1 MNQKELNELRRR
13 FRPDKSAISRL
24 YGCYVNTSREIV
36 SYLDE
41 SLGVMGQ
48 QEQEKYLGLL
58 KKALSGSLGKNLID
72 IVFST
77 KQVTDGEEHRLLMA
91 LRDCELKDA
100 SLRETFYRRVIDSLD
115 LGDSNYLILLACDK
129 YDVPRRGGDGER
141 DRDNSE
147 EVYTYLVSAICP
159 VKDGKAELSYFPGD
173 NEFHSQLTGQVV
185 GKPELGFLFP
195 AFDDRRANI
204 YNALYYS
211 RNPDAI
217 HQEFID
223 GVFHAEPP
231 MSAAEQR
238 ETFRTVLTEAL
249 GEGCSL
255 DVIQVV
261 YDRFRSLLAEH
272 KENKNPEVLTVS
284 PESVAQVLGECQVEE
299 EKVNTFLA
307 LCGERFG
314 ENVPLQPGNLID
326 EGKFTISTE
335 TVSVALD
342 AEQSYLA
349 EARVIDG
356 KKCLLIPMGDQAE
369 VNGFQVRL

>member
-1 MNQKELNELRRR
+1 MNVKELNELRRR
-13 FRPDKSAISRL
+13 FKPEKTAISRI
-24 YGCYVNTSREIV
+24 YGCYVNSAREIV
-36 SYLDE
+36 AYLDE
-41 SLGVMGQ
+41 PLGTMGQ
-48 QEQEKYLGLL
+48 EEQEKYLGLL
-58 KKALSGSLGKNLID
+58 KKALSGGLGKNLMD
-72 IVFST
+72 VVFT
-77 KQVTDGEEHRLLMA
+77 TRQVQDSDEHRLLSA
-91 LRDCELKDA
+91 LRDSGLKDGEV
-100 SLRETFYRRVIDSLD
+100 RESFYRKVMDCLD
-115 LGDSNYLILLACDK
+115 MGDSGYLILLACDS
-129 YDVPRRGGDGER
+129 YDVPRKDSSGE
-141 DRDNSE
+141 SE
-147 EVYTYLVSAICP
+147 EVFTYVISALCP
-159 VKDGKAELSYFPGD
+159 VKPTKPELSFFPGD
-173 NEFHSQLTGQVV
+173 NEFRLQAPGYVA
-185 GKPELGFLFP
+185 GNPELGFLFP